1 MTVAG
6 QRNNPKVF
14 MWSEEWED
22 AGEPGVEVEE
32 EEEEEEDE
40 DTNIMELTLG
50 KHGVEQQ
57 NR

>member
-22 AGEPGVEVEE
+22 AGEPGVEEEGEEGEE
-32 EEEEEEDE
+32 EE

-50 KHGVEQQ
+50 KHGVELQ